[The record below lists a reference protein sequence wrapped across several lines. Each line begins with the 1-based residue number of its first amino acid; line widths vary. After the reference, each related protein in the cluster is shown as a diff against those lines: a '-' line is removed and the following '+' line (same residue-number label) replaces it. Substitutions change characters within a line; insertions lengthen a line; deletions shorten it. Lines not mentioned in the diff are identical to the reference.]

1 MERLKVDMGKI
12 FEAGQAY
19 VALSRATSLEGL
31 QVLNFDKR
39 AVQSDERVEA
49 FYNGLKTVQEL
60 MQETSE
66 LAAASGSRKAKVS
79 RKKSTAASASA
90 SASAATSAAS
100 TTKKRS
106 SRQAAAAAAVVVA
119 PEDLT

>member
-39 AVQSDERVEA
+39 AVQCDERVEA

-60 MQETSE
+60 MQETVVSPGSE
-66 LAAASGSRKAKVS
+66 KGTGSGKVSKKKTTASSAASAAASTAAR
-79 RKKSTAASASA
+79 RKSTR
-90 SASAATSAAS
+90 
-100 TTKKRS
+100 K
-106 SRQAAAAAAVVVA
+106 AAAAPVPTPAAVA
-119 PEDLT
+119 SLD

>member
-39 AVQSDERVEA
+39 AVQCDERVEA
-49 FYNGLKTVQEL
+49 FYNGLNTVQEL
-60 MQETSE
+60 MQETAESAGSE
-66 LAAASGSRKAKVS
+66 KGKGSGKVTKRKTANSSAAGAAASTAAK
-79 RKKSTAASASA
+79 RKSTRKI
-90 SASAATSAAS
+90 AAS
-100 TTKKRS
+100 TVT
-106 SRQAAAAAAVVVA
+106 AAAS
-119 PEDLT
+119 E

>member
-39 AVQSDERVEA
+39 AVQSDERVKA
-49 FYNGLKTVQEL
+49 FYQGLKTVQEL
-60 MQETSE
+60 MQETTESAGSVNGKGSGKVTKKKTANSSAAS
-66 LAAASGSRKAKVS
+66 AAASTAAK
-79 RKKSTAASASA
+79 RKST
-90 SASAATSAAS
+90 
-100 TTKKRS
+100 KK
-106 SRQAAAAAAVVVA
+106 AAAPA
-119 PEDLT
+119 PAEDASSD

>member
-66 LAAASGSRKAKVS
+66 LKLAAAIPGTGKVKAT
-79 RKKSTAASASA
+79 RKKTAAA
-90 SASAATSAAS
+90 ASAATSAAG
-100 TTKKRS
+100 TAKRKYT
-106 SRQAAAAAAVVVA
+106 RKIAAVAVDA
-119 PEDLT
+119 ASEDMA

>member
-19 VALSRATSLEGL
+19 VALSRATSLDGL

-60 MQETSE
+60 MQETAESAGSE
-66 LAAASGSRKAKVS
+66 KGKGSGKASKKTAASSAA
-79 RKKSTAASASA
+79 STAAST
-90 SASAATSAAS
+90 AAKRKS
-100 TTKKRS
+100 TRK
-106 SRQAAAAAAVVVA
+106 AAAPA
-119 PEDLT
+119 PSSATIASSD